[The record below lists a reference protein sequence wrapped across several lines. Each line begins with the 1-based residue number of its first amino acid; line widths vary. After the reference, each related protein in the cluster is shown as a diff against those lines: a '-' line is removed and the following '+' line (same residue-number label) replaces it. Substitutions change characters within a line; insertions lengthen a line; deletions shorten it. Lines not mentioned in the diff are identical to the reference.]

1 MAVLTEPCNQKNHH
15 DEHPGVLLLQF
26 CLDHGFIIMG
36 GEYFFFPTKLF
47 YLRICKNQDPIH
59 ISWILM
65 KHCLSSCRSKYFYC
79 NTGWRYWILYSNTK
93 CYTINSTSSG
103 ALFLLHNC
111 LTDTTTM
118 HSVITFY
125 WRQLS
130 RMYPC
135 EFAIFTCMVK
145 NYG

>member
-1 MAVLTEPCNQKNHH
+1 MAVLTEPCNQKKT
-15 DEHPGVLLLQF
+15 PWWTSWRAVVAVLPRPWLYNY
-26 CLDHGFIIMG
+26 GRGI
-36 GEYFFFPTKLF
+36 FFFPTNFF

-125 WRQLS
+125 YRQLS